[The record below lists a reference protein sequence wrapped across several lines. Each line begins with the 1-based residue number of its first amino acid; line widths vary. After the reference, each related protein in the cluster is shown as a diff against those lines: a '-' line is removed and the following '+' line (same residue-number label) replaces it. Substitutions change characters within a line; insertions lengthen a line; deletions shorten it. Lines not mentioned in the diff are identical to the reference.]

1 MKKILYISLLLISQT
16 LSAQNLYEY
25 IPESTSM
32 LFSINISQLDK
43 KSEGADYKQLLAPFI
58 GKRSYYS
65 NYSKLILINDLLES
79 PDSFAINTQ
88 NSVFVYRT
96 LIGKASGMMYLF
108 NVNDA
113 KKFESKI
120 GKEIIVHESESDSA
134 SLTNELTFESF
145 ETTTHSHDRQREMPE
160 FIKKNVNGGVLYL
173 TEKQVIGIFGDVVY
187 VFNIERFK
195 EDVNSDY
202 NDYAMETTYS
212 YYGRESYMDSIYF
225 DEVSAFRKFNDS
237 LLYLKANA
245 KGEKNYRELS
255 TEFSNIDPDIISRAM
270 ARDKERKTKALEVK
284 FNLLAATMENA
295 IVKRS
300 SHIGLDVNF
309 MTLYKAQHDFF
320 NYNKINNEF
329 ASILGFENDWGYYRR
344 SKIDKEEAFKFNFL
358 ENTSSS
364 YSIDFEK
371 GRAVMNANS
380 SMGSK
385 LGKLMNEAYD
395 SKQDKNLIKYIEGD
409 NLLGYYSNAIDLK
422 HTSELYM
429 DIYLEVLNMMFK
441 GEMKNVP
448 VGVEM
453 AWAFI
458 DKEKLFG
465 TIGNRTIIACTGFTD
480 MKVNY
485 ISYDYNDDFESS
497 EKVEERVEKQPKMV
511 LATTIENK
519 VYMKEIFDIF
529 SKFTFVQKLND
540 RVLIIPSQGGFRTN
554 VYFVMNKDVFIITN
568 DMDLAINKPD
578 GFPSS
583 KQMVKSE
590 QKFIMEHN
598 MALRTFTDNV
608 LNGIRNT
615 YFTNGG
621 SSKWYDPL
629 YKNMGD
635 ITMHSNSMKNNTFSA
650 TAVVNMKDFST
661 NSLKVIIELMSV
673 LKNVN

>member
-1 MKKILYISLLLISQT
+1 MKKILYISLIIISQS

-32 LFSINISQLDK
+32 LFSINLSQLDK
-43 KSEGADYKQLLAPFI
+43 KSEGADYKPLLEPFI
-58 GKRSYYS
+58 DGNYYYYY
-65 NYSKLILINDLLES
+65 NSKLILISDLLNA
-79 PDSFAINTQ
+79 PDSFSINTN
-88 NSVFVYRT
+88 NSIYVYRT
-96 LIGKASGMMYLF
+96 LVGNASGMMYLF

-113 KKFESKI
+113 KKFESNI
-120 GKEIIVHESESDSA
+120 GKVVVVQENEVDTTPHPNEMVIESYLHNHEQKR
-134 SLTNELTFESF
+134 EL
-145 ETTTHSHDRQREMPE
+145 PE
-160 FIKKNVNGGVLYL
+160 YIKKNVNGGALYL

-195 EDVNSDY
+195 ENNEGDY
-202 NDYAMETTYS
+202 DYGIETTSS

-225 DEVSAFRKFNDS
+225 DEVSNFRKFNDS
-237 LLYLKANA
+237 LLYLKANS
-245 KGEKNYRELS
+245 KGDKNFRDLS
-255 TEFSNIDPDIISRAM
+255 NEFSNIDPDIIKRAM
-270 ARDKERKTKALEVK
+270 DREKERKLKALEIK
-284 FNLLAATMENA
+284 FNLLAANMENA
-295 IVKRS
+295 IVRRS

-309 MTLYKAQHDFF
+309 MSLYKSQHDFF
-320 NYNKINNEF
+320 NYNKFNQEF
-329 ASILGFENDWGYYRR
+329 ANLMGFENSWGYFRR
-344 SKIDKEEAFKFNFL
+344 GINKKEEAFKFNFL

-371 GRAVMNANS
+371 GKAVMNANS
-380 SMGSK
+380 SMGNK
-385 LGKLMNEAYD
+385 LGKLLNEAYD
-395 SKQDKNLIKYIEGD
+395 VKQDKNLFKYIEGD

-422 HTSELYM
+422 HTSEVYM
-429 DIYLEVLNMMFK
+429 NVYLEILNMMFK
-441 GEMKNVP
+441 GDMKNVP

-453 AWAFI
+453 AWSFI

-465 TIGNRTIIACTGFTD
+465 TIGNRSIIACTGFTD

-485 ISYDYNDDFESS
+485 ITYDYNDNFEST
-497 EKVEERVEKQPKMV
+497 ERVEERVEKQPKIV

-519 VYMKEIFDIF
+519 AYMKEIFDIF
-529 SKFTFVQKLND
+529 SKFTFVEKLNE
-540 RVLIIPSQGGFRTN
+540 RVLIIPAQNSFRTN

-568 DMDLAINKPD
+568 DMDLAINKPE

-590 QKFIMEHN
+590 QKFIMSHN
-598 MALRTFTDNV
+598 MAVRTFTDNV

-635 ITMHSNSMKNNTFSA
+635 ITVYSNPLKNNTFSA
-650 TAVVNMKDFST
+650 TAVVNMKDFSS
-661 NSLKVIIELMSV
+661 NSLKVIIELMSI